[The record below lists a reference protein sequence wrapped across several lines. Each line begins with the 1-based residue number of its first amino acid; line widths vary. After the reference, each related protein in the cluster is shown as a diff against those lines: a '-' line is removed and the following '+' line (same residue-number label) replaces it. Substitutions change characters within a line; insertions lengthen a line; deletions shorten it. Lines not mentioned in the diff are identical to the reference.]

1 MAVLLPG
8 RFVASLETDLTV
20 RAKTSEVTVAD
31 FCSGSY
37 SSVFR
42 DEVSSQRPSLQFI
55 RNRDGTQGLRRRVGI
70 VLMLFQFIFT
80 STSCLEHADQEAD
93 QTGARGLLQG
103 DADRSVLGVGFSGLV
118 VWGRI
123 VRAGRG
129 RRRREAQSPLRDGNL
144 IAFFAALR
152 QENRNFVG
160 EFCMLL
166 IASSSLF

>member
-1 MAVLLPG
+1 M
-8 RFVASLETDLTV
+8 E
-20 RAKTSEVTVAD
+20 
-31 FCSGSY
+31 
-37 SSVFR
+37 
-42 DEVSSQRPSLQFI
+42 
-55 RNRDGTQGLRRRVGI
+55 RVGI